1 MESVKGPAYLRA
13 AGHAASP
20 SSKGL
25 PLLAPQS
32 ATRSNLFAQKASRH
46 LDRRA
51 AGDAAN
57 QLSPT
62 RSTAGISTTPQKQAL
77 GVLGRIWTD
86 ADY

>member
-1 MESVKGPAYLRA
+1 VDSVKGPAYLRA

-32 ATRSNLFAQKASRH
+32 ATRSNLSAQKVSRH
-46 LDRRA
+46 QDRRV

-62 RSTAGISTTPQKQAL
+62 RSTAGISTTTPKTS
-77 GVLGRIWTD
+77 VGRLRAHVDIR
-86 ADY
+86 

>member
-1 MESVKGPAYLRA
+1 VDSVKLPACLRA

-20 SSKGL
+20 SFKAP

-32 ATRSNLFAQKASRH
+32 ATRSNLSARKVPRH

-62 RSTAGISTTPQKQAL
+62 RSTAAISATTPKTS
-77 GVLGRIWTD
+77 VGRLRAHID
-86 ADY
+86 IR